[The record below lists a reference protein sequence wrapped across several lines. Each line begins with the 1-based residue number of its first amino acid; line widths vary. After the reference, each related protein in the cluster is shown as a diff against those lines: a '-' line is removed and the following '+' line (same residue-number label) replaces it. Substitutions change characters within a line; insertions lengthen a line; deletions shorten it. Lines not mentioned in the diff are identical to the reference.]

1 MTQLKLS
8 YKTLTIGLFR
18 HLNLSDDWMLQL
30 ALKHDKEKGSYSVL
44 KEAREFACEI
54 ELDLETE
61 IDGEM
66 KNTEKGKKAFNT
78 AWKSKHIHGQ
88 YPLRSQKADI
98 DLHDTHQWLRSAGLK
113 EKTEGF
119 VVAAQDQNLF
129 TRNSYANILQRRD
142 DSRCRFNNTS
152 TKTIDH
158 LIPEFITFTPNEYT
172 NRHSRVWQY

>member
-1 MTQLKLS
+1 MTQLELS
-8 YKTLTIGLFR
+8 YKTLTIGIFR
-18 HLNLSDDWMLQL
+18 FFNLSDDWMLQL

-113 EKTEGF
+113 EKTKGLLLPLKIRTSSLE
-119 VVAAQDQNLF
+119 
-129 TRNSYANILQRRD
+129 ILMLIFLKGGMTLGV
-142 DSRCRFNNTS
+142 DSIIQAPRLLT
-152 TKTIDH
+152 T
-158 LIPEFITFTPNEYT
+158 
-172 NRHSRVWQY
+172 